1 MDIGAPELLLVFA
14 VLLLLFGAKKLPD
27 LARGAGRSLKIFKQ
41 EIDAQGDPGT
51 KGAHP
56 RSSSGA

>member
-27 LARGAGRSLKIFKQ
+27 LARGAGRSLRIFKQ
-41 EIDAQGDPGT
+41 EIDAQDDSGT
-51 KGAHP
+51 
-56 RSSSGA
+56 